1 MIYRRTSQAGA
12 GIEWERR
19 LNVAGGWTS
28 AYFLAGA
35 GWRKERIS
43 GDDERAGEQSE
54 SVSRGVALAG
64 AGLRFDAG
72 ELIAGYNFRIQLGL
86 NAVIPF
92 SDAQVDMSGENF
104 DIQNTNVGVVL
115 GLTLGRFAD

>member
-1 MIYRRTSQAGA
+1 M
-12 GIEWERR
+12 
-19 LNVAGGWTS
+19 
-28 AYFLAGA
+28 
-35 GWRKERIS
+35 
-43 GDDERAGEQSE
+43 
-54 SVSRGVALAG
+54 SRGVGIAG

-92 SDAQVDMSGENF
+92 SGATLDMSGESF
-104 DIQNTNVGVVL
+104 DVQNTNVGIAL